1 MGASVAE
8 VNDIIRGDVELIKQA
23 NLETVSQMDPVRL
36 FIDECLEPADGGT
49 MIQTPLYA
57 GYKQYCDIKGL
68 SCSRRTTSK
77 DDSVTLLITSWLR
90 KTAPGH
96 KPADLRRWLEH

>member
-8 VNDIIRGDVELIKQA
+8 VNNIVRGDVDLIKRA

-49 MIQTPLYA
+49 MIQNSKLYA

-68 SCSRRTTSK
+68 R
-77 DDSVTLLITSWLR
+77 LLAENNFKGRLR
-90 KTAPGH
+90 DALDPRG
-96 KPADLRRWLEH
+96 

>member
-36 FIDECLEPADGGT
+36 FTDECLKPAEGDT
-49 MIQTPLYA
+49 LISNSNLYSS
-57 GYKQYCDIKGL
+57 YKQYCNIKGL
-68 SCSRRTTSK
+68 R
-77 DDSVTLLITSWLR
+77 DWDSSS
-90 KTAPGH
+90 
-96 KPADLRRWLEH
+96 